1 MSILKKLASQTAV
14 YGLSTMVGRFL
25 NFLLV
30 PLYTAKLALVG
41 DYGVVS
47 VMFAYASFGAVLAAL
62 GLETGFFHF
71 ARKTDNPARV
81 FATAGHTLIMT
92 GLLAVLTAKLF
103 ALPIMDVLGYPEH
116 PEYAFWFAIILAA
129 DALSALGF
137 AWLRQQEKPWTFAAV
152 RLTNIGVNI
161 GANLFFVLLCPYL
174 ASQGHEWAVYWA
186 RPEQMVSNIFLSNL
200 LASLITLPLLAG
212 AFSNLREGLDRDLLN
227 DMLRYSLP
235 MVVVGLAGMVNE
247 TLDRILLKHLL
258 LPGAAE
264 YEVGVY
270 SAFYKLSLV
279 LTLFVQAFRFA
290 AEPFFFS
297 RAGDEKAP
305 ETYAYVMRW
314 FSYVVGFLFLATLVS
329 LPFLGPLLI
338 RNPQYFAD
346 NRGMSVVPILLAA
359 NVCLGLYYNLS
370 VWYKV
375 SGKTQ
380 WGAIIALGGALL
392 TLVGNFY
399 LIPRMGFEGSAWT
412 TLGAYASMVIAAYIW
427 GQKAYP
433 IPYEL
438 GKILPGLLLAFACG
452 YAVLTM
458 PELQSLAWMAV
469 PAYLMGVWLIER
481 PWKRIKSKS

>member
-1 MSILKKLASQTAV
+1 
-14 YGLSTMVGRFL
+14 MVGRFL

-47 VMFAYASFGAVLAAL
+47 VMFAYASFGAVFAAL

-71 ARKTDNPARV
+71 ARKTGEPARV

-92 GLLAVLTAKLF
+92 GLVAVLAAKLF
-103 ALPIMDVLGYPEH
+103 AAPIMELLGYPQH
-116 PEYAFWFAIILAA
+116 PEYAFWFALILAA

-174 ASQGHEWAVYWA
+174 AAQGYDWAVYWA
-186 RPEQMVSNIFLSNL
+186 QPEQMVSNIFLSNL
-200 LASLITLPLLAG
+200 LASLVTLPLLVG
-212 AFSNLREGLDRDLLN
+212 TFGNLREGLDRDLLN
-227 DMLRYSLP
+227 QMLRYSLP
-235 MVVVGLAGMVNE
+235 MVLVGLAGMVNE

-297 RAGDEKAP
+297 RSGDVKAP

-314 FSYVVGFLFLATLVS
+314 FSYVLGFLFLATLIA
-329 LPFLGPLLI
+329 LPMLGPLLI

-346 NRGMSVVPILLAA
+346 DRGMSIVPILLAA
-359 NVCLGLYYNLS
+359 NVCLGLYYNVS
-370 VWYKV
+370 IWYKV

-380 WGAIIALGGALL
+380 WGAVIAVGGAML
-392 TLVGNFY
+392 TLAGNFY
-399 LIPRMGFEGSAWT
+399 LIPRLGFEGSAWT
-412 TLGAYASMVIAAYIW
+412 TLAAYASMVVAGYIW

-438 GKILPGLLLAFACG
+438 GKILPALALAFLGG
-452 YAVLTM
+452 YAILTF
-458 PELQSLAWMAV
+458 PEMQALSWMAL
-469 PAYLMGVWLIER
+469 PAYLMALWLLEGPRKKIR
-481 PWKRIKSKS
+481 NRS